1 MNENEEKIVNK
12 IINQIEEIETKETI
26 SLEKKAY
33 YVYRR
38 LGEFFNYNESYMLA
52 DNQNEEEYEAKK
64 RMYYKGTD
72 ENGTALCVD
81 MNKTCVEAL
90 KKLGIEAHLSYTQNI
105 NPMILEYC
113 DPLSHADGCFK
124 VNNKWYYFN
133 LTSDIMHIQTG
144 MKTRNF
150 AISQE
155 RIKQKLYNKNPKYN
169 KLYHLYRMNRENEN
183 QEFSEISQ
191 KELTK
196 WDNEFGFTYK
206 GLYTND
212 IMEMIK
218 NDTNNIELMQ
228 ELFETDKEDEIV
240 QKKFEFVMD
249 KMEIIRNNMK
259 IGNVEAREYYI
270 KLVNK
275 AFSKEE
281 IQKYLRLCESFIE
294 KDGERKFRNVVII
307 KKQNENIYYLYNPET
322 MTYEKTD
329 VRELI
334 KTNLKFH
341 NIQKQRIDPISE
353 FVNNIESENKKEE
366 LEK

>member
-12 IINQIEEIETKETI
+12 IINELKEMELTKKI

-52 DNQNEEEYEAKK
+52 DNQNKEEYEAKK
-64 RMYYKGTD
+64 ERYYKGTD
-72 ENGTALCVD
+72 EKGTAICVD

-90 KKLGIEAHLSYTQNI
+90 KKLGIEAHLSYTANI

-124 VNNKWYYFN
+124 INGKWYYFN
-133 LTSDIMHIQTG
+133 LTGDIMHIQTG

-155 RIKQKLYNKNPKYN
+155 RIKQKFYNKQPEYN

-183 QEFSEISQ
+183 TEFSEIPQ
-191 KELTK
+191 EELTK

-212 IMEMIK
+212 IIEMLKTETEDKEFIK
-218 NDTNNIELMQ
+218 E
-228 ELFETDKEDEIV
+228 FFGTDKEDEIV
-240 QKKFEFVMD
+240 QKKFEFIMD
-249 KMEIIRNNMK
+249 KIGIIRNNMK
-259 IGNVEAREYYI
+259 IGNVEAREYYN
-270 KLVNK
+270 KLANNI
-275 AFSKEE
+275 FSKNEM
-281 IQKYLRLCESFIE
+281 QKYLRLCESFIE
-294 KDGERKFRNVVII
+294 KDGERKLRNVAVI
-307 KKQNENIYYLYNPET
+307 KKQDKNIYYLYNPEI

-329 VRELI
+329 IRKII
-334 KTNLKFH
+334 KSDLKFH
-341 NIQKQRIDPISE
+341 NIPKQRINPISE
-353 FVNNIESENKKEE
+353 FVNNIENENKKEE
-366 LEK
+366 LQK

>member
-1 MNENEEKIVNK
+1 
-12 IINQIEEIETKETI
+12 
-26 SLEKKAY
+26 
-33 YVYRR
+33 
-38 LGEFFNYNESYMLA
+38 
-52 DNQNEEEYEAKK
+52 
-64 RMYYKGTD
+64 
-72 ENGTALCVD
+72 
-81 MNKTCVEAL
+81 
-90 KKLGIEAHLSYTQNI
+90 
-105 NPMILEYC
+105 
-113 DPLSHADGCFK
+113 
-124 VNNKWYYFN
+124 
-133 LTSDIMHIQTG
+133 
-144 MKTRNF
+144 
-150 AISQE
+150 
-155 RIKQKLYNKNPKYN
+155 
-169 KLYHLYRMNRENEN
+169 
-183 QEFSEISQ
+183 
-191 KELTK
+191 
-196 WDNEFGFTYK
+196 
-206 GLYTND
+206 
-212 IMEMIK
+212 
-218 NDTNNIELMQ
+218 
-228 ELFETDKEDEIV
+228 
-240 QKKFEFVMD
+240 
-249 KMEIIRNNMK
+249 MK

>member
-1 MNENEEKIVNK
+1 MNENEEKIVNE
-12 IINQIEEIETKETI
+12 IIDELKEIEIKETI

-64 RMYYKGTD
+64 KMYYKGTD
-72 ENGTALCVD
+72 EKGTAICVD

-90 KKLGIEAHLSYTQNI
+90 KRLGIEAHLAYTEI
-105 NPMILEYC
+105 EYC

-144 MKTRNF
+144 MKTRSF

-155 RIKQKLYNKNPKYN
+155 RIKQKLYNKNPEYN
-169 KLYHLYRMNRENEN
+169 KLYHLYRMNRENGN

-191 KELTK
+191 EELRK

-249 KMEIIRNNMK
+249 KMGIIRNNMK